1 MFTLEHHASAII
13 TLRPACTHIYSMI
26 FTSIYNTED
35 DSSMGRIAHRW
46 MYKFY
51 AHVMKN
57 RATLIGTL
65 PLGTDRFDCFGVNLA
80 LFFCPAM
87 SLTH

>member
-1 MFTLEHHASAII
+1 
-13 TLRPACTHIYSMI
+13 MI

-35 DSSMGRIAHRW
+35 DSSMGRIAYRW

-65 PLGTDRFDCFGVNLA
+65 PLGTGVNLA
-80 LFFCPAM
+80 LLFCPAM